1 MKIAIGIAVSDNIKS
16 KTVATLLSL
25 VKKYPDIDVIIKQS
39 CLVHK
44 NRNDIVEEALK
55 KDYTHIFFIDAD
67 MCFAPEVLERL
78 ISRDKDII
86 AGDYNKRNLNKE
98 SVVKLLK
105 NDIIKGKYTELFECE
120 SAGTGCMLIKTEVF
134 KNIPK
139 PYFAFSDEIQKEEV
153 GEDTFFCLKAKR
165 YNYKIYCDP
174 TMEIGH
180 IGEYIY

>member
-1 MKIAIGIAVSDNIKS
+1 MKICIGISSGEYIKT
-16 KTVATLLSL
+16 KTVATIVSL
-25 VKKYPDIDVIIKQS
+25 VKLHPELDLIIKQS

-55 KDYTHIFFIDAD
+55 KDYTHIFFIDSD
-67 MCFAPEVLERL
+67 MCFSPKILERL
-78 ISRDKDII
+78 LSRDKDIV

-120 SAGTGCMLIKTEVF
+120 SAGTGCMLIKTDVF

-139 PYFAFSDEIQKEEV
+139 PYFAFSDDIQKEEV

-165 YNYKIYCDP
+165 YGYKIYCDP
-174 TMEIGH
+174 TIEIGH